1 METEPLA
8 DSGLARVRTIARLL
22 DSAGRIP
29 GTSIRFGLDPILGL
43 VPVVGD
49 LAGAALSG
57 YIVLQGVQLGA
68 SRAVVLR
75 MLANVAIDTIV
86 SSVPMLGDAFDVGW
100 KSNLRN
106 VALIERHLEQ
116 PAATKRASGMMMAG
130 VVVLLAALAVG
141 GLALTFVA
149 VRALFGLFT

>member
-1 METEPLA
+1 MVGMD
-8 DSGLARVRTIARLL
+8 DSGLSRARTVAKLL

-29 GTSIRFGLDPILGL
+29 GTSIRFGLDPVLGL

-100 KSNLRN
+100 KSNTRN

-116 PAATKRASGMMMAG
+116 PAATKTASRAMIG
-130 VVVLLAALAVG
+130 VVVLLLTALAVG
-141 GLALTFVA
+141 GLALTAMAIRA
-149 VRALFGLFT
+149 VFGLFG

>member
-1 METEPLA
+1 M
-8 DSGLARVRTIARLL
+8 DDGGLARARTVATLL

-29 GTSIRFGLDPILGL
+29 GTSVRFGLDPILGL

-68 SRAVVLR
+68 SRTVVLR
-75 MLANVAIDTIV
+75 MLANIAIDTIV

-116 PAATKRASGMMMAG
+116 PAATRAASRMMVGA
-130 VVVLLAALAVG
+130 VVLLLTTLAVG
-141 GLALTFVA
+141 GLTLTAIA
-149 VRALFGLFT
+149 VRALFELLG